1 MAIEPGDIIQ
11 SRVNFTLQDGVR
23 GMNVYNF
30 MRTDASPDIMDDAV
44 CVSLIA
50 SQIALMFATIDNDIV
65 DTCEWTT
72 LESDVMLWN
81 PGPQAWQVSRN
92 LPDVDLSLQGA
103 SVAEM
108 LPHQNAGVIVA
119 DTDIVRCSP
128 KKFIAGLSEHAQNGG
143 KLVFGVLQDL
153 ANFAALWSDVIA
165 ASNFLITPGT
175 ISKVGW
181 FVNLGAMFVNEVV
194 GSQRR
199 RKIGSGM

>member
-1 MAIEPGDIIQ
+1 MAILSGDVIQ
-11 SRVNFTLQDGVR
+11 SRVNITLPDGVR

-30 MRTDASPDIMDDAV
+30 MRTDSSADILDDAV
-44 CVSLIA
+44 AVSLIA
-50 SQIALMFATIDNDIV
+50 SQIALMFAAIDNDIV
-65 DTCEWTT
+65 DACEWTT
-72 LESDVMLWN
+72 MESDVMLWN
-81 PGPQAWQVSRN
+81 PGPANWQVSRN

-108 LPHQNAGVIVA
+108 LPHQNAGVVVA
-119 DTDIVRCSP
+119 DTNVVRCSP
-128 KKFIAGLSEHAQNGG
+128 KKFIAGLTEHAQNGG
-143 KLVFGVLQDL
+143 KLVFGVIQDL

-181 FVNLGAMFVNEVV
+181 FVQLGSVFVNSVV

-199 RKIGSGM
+199 RKIGSGS